1 MPNNGEWSFLVLDVC
16 VMRVRVDG
24 RVLDVLTLGDL
35 DTHVPLGGY
44 PLFPNI
50 PTEYMVLTDPPVL
63 TE

>member
-1 MPNNGEWSFLVLDVC
+1 
-16 VMRVRVDG
+16 MRVRVDG